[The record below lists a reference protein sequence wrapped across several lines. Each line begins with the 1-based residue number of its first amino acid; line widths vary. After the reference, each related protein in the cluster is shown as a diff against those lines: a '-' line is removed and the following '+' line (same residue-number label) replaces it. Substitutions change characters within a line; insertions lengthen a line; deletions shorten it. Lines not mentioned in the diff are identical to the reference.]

1 MKWVKQLNFCNVK
14 KDFQKIFHQNMK
26 KMQTSKK
33 KLTPADKTSNM
44 YRHNT
49 NDYQNLLRNAVTTV
63 NKK

>member
-1 MKWVKQLNFCNVK
+1 
-14 KDFQKIFHQNMK
+14 MK